1 MHQGKPSFRFKK
13 EDYSQQMQSP
23 FLSTRMWL
31 GTGASV
37 SDEVTLSESRQPAL
51 LATAARPRQGEAR
64 CCHHQQALLMPATH
78 NPLPSPPHGCLTR
91 PMETKVPP

>member
-1 MHQGKPSFRFKK
+1 MHQGKLSFRFKK

-31 GTGASV
+31 GTGTSV

-51 LATAARPRQGEAR
+51 LATVASLGKERHGAVITSKPCSCRRPTVHYPVTSTAA
-64 CCHHQQALLMPATH
+64 
-78 NPLPSPPHGCLTR
+78 
-91 PMETKVPP
+91 